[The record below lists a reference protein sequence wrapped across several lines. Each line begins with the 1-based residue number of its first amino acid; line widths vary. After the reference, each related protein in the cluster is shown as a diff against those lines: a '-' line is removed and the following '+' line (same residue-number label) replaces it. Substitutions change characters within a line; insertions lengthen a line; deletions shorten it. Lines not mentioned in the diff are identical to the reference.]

1 MSKFCRFW
9 LQLSLIYNAIIAVE
23 SLFSQAWM
31 MLGIA
36 AISLWCLTLL
46 MQGRLLG
53 LRLYW
58 TMCAT
63 IFLINVLN
71 HVDLSFNLLNLIDH
85 DLSGHAQPP
94 GFPIDKTP
102 FRLRQEL
109 GKR

>member
-46 MQGRLLG
+46 MSKRYGFIYVDADDFGQGTYRRYKKDSFDWYKKVIASNG
-53 LRLYW
+53 R
-58 TMCAT
+58 
-63 IFLINVLN
+63 
-71 HVDLSFNLLNLIDH
+71 DLD
-85 DLSGHAQPP
+85 
-94 GFPIDKTP
+94 
-102 FRLRQEL
+102 
-109 GKR
+109 

>member
-46 MQGRLLG
+46 MQGRLLDDV
-53 LRLYW
+53 R
-58 TMCAT
+58 
-63 IFLINVLN
+63 
-71 HVDLSFNLLNLIDH
+71 DD
-85 DLSGHAQPP
+85 
-94 GFPIDKTP
+94 FPDQCSEP
-102 FRLRQEL
+102 RRSVV
-109 GKR
+109 